1 MSKVSGLL
9 IKDFSETTK
18 NETKEQKD
26 GYLSVLLGT
35 LANSLLG
42 NLLTGKDTL
51 RADERTIRAGQNF

>member
-18 NETKEQKD
+18 NETKKQKD

-35 LANSLLG
+35 LATSLLG